1 MADTNKCSFCGFEN
15 RIGVLF
21 CEDCGSPLTSSRPS
35 TSTRAIPVLSQEP
48 TLEELQ
54 SIIQSPI
61 PGTRPTTRPSGSTI
75 GMFLFK
81 PGQQLWLQI
90 EEAAQPLIVHPTIG
104 VDLTVGRHDLE
115 EPYMPD
121 VDLMPYNALD
131 KGISRRHASLV
142 CSGNRIQIMDL
153 QSSNGTHLNGIRLPP
168 HEPHEIRDSD
178 ELRFG
183 NLQMTV
189 HFR

>member
-1 MADTNKCSFCGFEN
+1 MVATNKCSFCGYEN
-15 RIGVLF
+15 RFGVLF
-21 CEDCGSPLTSSRPS
+21 CEDCGSPLTNVRTS

-54 SIIQSPI
+54 RIIQSKPA
-61 PGTRPTTRPSGSTI
+61 TRPTTRPSGVVV
-75 GMFLFK
+75 GMFLFQ

-90 EEAAQPLIVHPTIG
+90 EQVAQPLIMQPTNG
-104 VDLTVGRHDLE
+104 VDLTIGRHDLE

-121 VDLMPYNALD
+121 VDLMPYNALG

-168 HEPHEIRDSD
+168 HEPHEIRDGD